1 MNCRCGHCSL
11 PQRHM
16 ANESAVESALLALDA
31 KREALV
37 QSEAW
42 QMTLNFTAQG
52 ANDHENVGYIILV
65 NAG

>member
-16 ANESAVESALLALDA
+16 ATGAAVESAQLALDS

-37 QSEAW
+37 QGEAW
-42 QMTLNFTAQG
+42 RMTLNFTAQG
-52 ANDHENVGYIILV
+52 ANDHENVSECW
-65 NAG
+65 